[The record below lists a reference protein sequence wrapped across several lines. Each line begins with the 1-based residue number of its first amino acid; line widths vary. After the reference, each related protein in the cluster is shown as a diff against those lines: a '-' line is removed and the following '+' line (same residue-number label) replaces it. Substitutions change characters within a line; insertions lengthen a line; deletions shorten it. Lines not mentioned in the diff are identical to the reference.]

1 MSELRQGDEGLIGRR
16 HETSDADTGPVTRAF
31 GGLLAL
37 LFCALL
43 VGWGLLKLLLAAAP
57 LSPPAVAPREVAP
70 VEPRLQVSP
79 AKDLAALRA
88 EEDRILHSIQWID
101 RQAGIARIPID
112 QAMAL
117 LVKRAKPSGETK
129 P

>member
-1 MSELRQGDEGLIGRR
+1 MTEIRQGDEEMVGRR
-16 HETSDADTGPVTRAF
+16 HETSDADTGPVTGAF

-43 VGWGLLKLLLAAAP
+43 IGWGLLRLLLAAAP
-57 LSPPAVAPREVAP
+57 QMPPALPPREVAP

-79 AKDLAALRA
+79 PKDLAALRA
-88 EEDRILHSIQWID
+88 EEDRILQSIQWID

-112 QAMAL
+112 EAMAL
-117 LVKRAKPSGETK
+117 MVKRAKPSGETK